1 MGGHFESEWVA
12 FLLRCTQSPS
22 QWPEF
27 IRGDCGFGNEQVIIQ
42 CEEKGLDYLFKLRL
56 TQNVKKHV
64 RQMFLEKEWEKAGQ
78 GWEAVESNL
87 KLSGWSKSRRV
98 IILRREAK
106 KETVVLNKRQE
117 AFAFIEQDG
126 PSKQYE
132 YSVLVTSLNDD
143 LLTLAQHY
151 RDRSDSENNFDELKN
166 QWGWGGYTTQDLKR
180 CRLISKVV
188 ALIYNWWTLFVRLA
202 KGEKHLEAITSRPL
216 LLNGIGKLTRHGGQK
231 HISITSTHG
240 KVAELKAAIERLM
253 SIFDYIKLNAEQLN
267 EYQRWCYLL
276 SKAFEKFL
284 KGKQLWSPHLL
295 PA

>member
-1 MGGHFESEWVA
+1 MGESKKNTPKIKKQKEYKVD
-12 FLLRCTQSPS
+12 TYGGSV
-22 QWPEF
+22 
-27 IRGDCGFGNEQVIIQ
+27 QV
-42 CEEKGLDYLFKLRL
+42 
-56 TQNVKKHV
+56 
-64 RQMFLEKEWEKAGQ
+64 EWENDGAVTALGQ
-78 GWEAVESNL
+78 LPFFVQFLKTGNLYDPWVNDCPLSYTSSNAPSKRDVNGTVL
-87 KLSGWSKSRRV
+87 LSVLSGHRRYAH
-98 IILRREAK
+98 I
-106 KETVVLNKRQE
+106 
-117 AFAFIEQDG
+117 
-126 PSKQYE
+126 
-132 YSVLVTSLNDD
+132 
-143 LLTLAQHY
+143 
-151 RDRSDSENNFDELKN
+151 
-166 QWGWGGYTTQDLKR
+166 
-180 CRLISKVV
+180 
-188 ALIYNWWTLFVRLA
+188 